1 METNPKYVIK
11 NDIIFKYLF
20 SNRKILKPFLEAFL
34 NKPIKRLEVKEQ
46 FNVKAKNFFEKA
58 CYLDIYAIIDNSK
71 MVNLEMQKRGNDE
84 YVQRIFI
91 YHSALVRS
99 QVSKGDEYSK
109 LKNIISIN
117 ILNYILFKDI
127 SKYHT
132 IWRYREDDNL
142 NHDPLNSDEIHFIEL
157 PKFRK
162 TIPDFDNK
170 LNQWLAYIDE
180 TNPKWVK
187 EVMSKNK
194 VINNVNT
201 MRDEFI
207 SDESNKLLLDAY
219 EIYCM
224 DQNTRIKDA
233 RTEGKA
239 EGKAEEIRQVVINMF
254 KQNLDIEIISKVTGL
269 SINDINRILI
279 KN

>member
-1 METNPKYVIK
+1 MEVNSKYVIK

-20 SNRKILKPFLEAFL
+20 SNRGILKSFLEAFL
-34 NKPIKRLEVKEQ
+34 NKTIKSLEVKEH
-46 FNVKAKNFFEKA
+46 FNIHSKNFFEKA

-71 MVNLEMQKRGNDE
+71 IVNLEMQRKENDE

-99 QVSKGDEYSK
+99 QVSRGNEYSK

-117 ILNYILFKDI
+117 ILDYILFEDI
-127 SKYHT
+127 EKFHT
-132 IWRYREDDNL
+132 VWRYREDNNL
-142 NHDPLNSDEIHFIEL
+142 NHEPLNSDEIHFIEL

-162 TIPDFDNK
+162 TIPDFDDK

-194 VINNVNT
+194 VIENANT
-201 MRDEFI
+201 MREEFI
-207 SDESNKLLLDAY
+207 S
-219 EIYCM
+219 
-224 DQNTRIKDA
+224 
-233 RTEGKA
+233 
-239 EGKAEEIRQVVINMF
+239 
-254 KQNLDIEIISKVTGL
+254 
-269 SINDINRILI
+269 
-279 KN
+279 